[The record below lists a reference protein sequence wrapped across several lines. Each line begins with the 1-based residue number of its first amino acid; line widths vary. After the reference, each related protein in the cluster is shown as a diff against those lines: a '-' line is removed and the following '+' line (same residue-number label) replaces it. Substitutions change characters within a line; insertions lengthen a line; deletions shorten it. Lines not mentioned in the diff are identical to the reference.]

1 MAQQINGKIIQLLP
15 TQEGD
20 SQRGHWMR
28 GGFVVEYGEE
38 YPRKVAF
45 TLFGEEKVN
54 IVRNIPV
61 GTMVTVK
68 YNPESRE
75 FNEKWYT
82 DLQAFSVSPMY
93 AQAPQGAPAPA
104 PAPASA
110 RPSAAPQAQAPQ
122 QQMQFPANFQQ
133 QPAAAQSPVQMPNG
147 EDDLPF

>member
-54 IVRNIPV
+54 IVRSIPV

-68 YNPESRE
+68 YIPESRE

-82 DLQAFSVSPMY
+82 DLQAFSVSLLY
-93 AQAPQGAPAPA
+93 AQAPQSTLAPAPA
-104 PAPASA
+104 PAPAW
-110 RPSAAPQAQAPQ
+110 PSAAPQAQAPQ

-133 QPAAAQSPVQMPNG
+133 QPAAAQAPVQMPK
-147 EDDLPF
+147 EDDDLPF

>member
-15 TQEGD
+15 TQEGA

-38 YPRKVAF
+38 YPARVAF

-82 DLQAFSVSPMY
+82 DLRAISITPMVSGAVPTAAAPM
-93 AQAPQGAPAPA
+93 AAPAPA
-104 PAPASA
+104 AGVQYPAT
-110 RPSAAPQAQAPQ
+110 
-122 QQMQFPANFQQ
+122 FQTP
-133 QPAAAQSPVQMPNG
+133 PAAAAPTMPDP
-147 EDDLPF
+147 EDGLPF